1 MRLLVRHLL
10 SMAILPGSAAI
21 LVPYLIDGRAHPA
34 RWTTGAAAITLTLA
48 GVLLLGAGAFLFA
61 WSLQHF
67 WVHGRG
73 TLAPWDPPRAFVAS
87 GPYRVVRNPMISGV
101 FLVLLAE
108 ACLLQSVPIGL
119 WAATFIAINAAYIPL
134 SEEPALRRRFGAPYA
149 QYLQAV
155 PRFLPRWH
163 HGDANSK
170 VRRRARD

>member
-1 MRLLVRHLL
+1 MPLVVRHLL

-21 LVPYLIDGRAHPA
+21 VVPYLLNGRTHPA
-34 RWTTGAAAITLTLA
+34 RWPPGGGALALTLT
-48 GVLLLGAGAFLFA
+48 GVLLFSAGAFLFA

-108 ACLLQSVPIGL
+108 ACLLQSAPIAL
-119 WAATFIAINAAYIPL
+119 WSATFIAINAIYIPV
-134 SEEPALRRRFGAPYA
+134 SEEPALRRRFGPPYA
-149 QYLQAV
+149 RYLQTV
-155 PRFLPRWH
+155 PRFLPRWRGVH
-163 HGDANSK
+163 SDHE
-170 VRRRARD
+170 VRQ